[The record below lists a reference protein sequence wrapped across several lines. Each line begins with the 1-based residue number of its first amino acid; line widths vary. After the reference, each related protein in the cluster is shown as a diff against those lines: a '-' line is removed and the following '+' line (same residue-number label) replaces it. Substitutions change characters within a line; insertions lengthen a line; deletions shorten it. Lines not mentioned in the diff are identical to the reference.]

1 MKTIKKTIALTIVM
15 LSLFACKKD
24 TTDTTS
30 TLTNKTIS
38 AKWQINS
45 GGYESI
51 EFNESGNY
59 IITKNNIYA
68 NGNKI
73 INAAATPVYVYGNYK
88 IINSTTIELTNYGTI
103 NVVNITELNFSFKL
117 VLSNNTSIT
126 ITATKIS
133 AVIQTTTKTDL
144 LCKTWVIDKAY
155 LNDKTDTSLNKLVG
169 LLTVLFS
176 KYGTYFVHQFEDI
189 NKYWKWKNAA
199 ETQIYYSSTNLTD
212 WTNARYIDIIELTYN
227 SLIITDKSTSS
238 SDIYT
243 YYLKPYYVTNSIG
256 NKVVYG
262 QTNNKINNYESR
274 IFGGY

>member
-1 MKTIKKTIALTIVM
+1 MKTIKKTITLTIVM

-38 AKWQINS
+38 AKWQIDS

-103 NVVNITELNFSFKL
+103 NVVSITELNFSFKL
-117 VLSNNTSIT
+117 VLTNSTSIT

-189 NKYWKWKNAA
+189 NKYWKWKNVA

-212 WTNARYIDIIELTYN
+212 WTNARYIDIIELTYS

-243 YYLKPYYVTNSIG
+243 YYLKPYNVTNSIS
-256 NKVVYG
+256 NKVVFG
-262 QTNNKINNYESR
+262 QPNIKINNYENR